1 MPALIPALAPGPTP
15 DPAIVL
21 DARGLRKSFGALA
34 VTRDVDL
41 AVTAPGLHALI
52 GPNGAGKTS
61 LIQQLTGSLPSDAGR
76 VSLGGQ
82 DVTRLP
88 PHRRARLGLART
100 FQVSS
105 LIPGFT
111 AAENVALAAQAR
123 APRPLRPWG
132 DAGRD
137 RVTAADAEAALA
149 EVGLLGRS
157 AARARDLSHG
167 EQRAL
172 EIACALALRP
182 RCILL
187 DEPLAGMGH
196 DEAAGIVALL
206 RRLKARCG
214 LLLVEH
220 DMDAVF
226 ALADEVSVLV
236 SGQVIARG
244 TAAEVRAHPGV
255 RAAYLGDDGC

>member
-1 MPALIPALAPGPTP
+1 MTP
-15 DPAIVL
+15 IL
-21 DARGLRKSFGALA
+21 GIRGLCKSFGALA
-34 VTRDVDL
+34 VTRDVSLDVP
-41 AVTAPGLHALI
+41 ACGLHALI

-61 LIQQLTGSLPSDAGR
+61 LIHQLMGTLAPDAGQ
-76 VSLGGQ
+76 VSLAGQ
-82 DVTRLP
+82 DITRMA

-105 LIPGFT
+105 LVPGFT
-111 AAENVALAAQAR
+111 AAENVALASQAV
-123 APRPLRPWG
+123 ASQPLRLWG
-132 DAGRD
+132 RAGGLEPAAAALSDVGLAGRAH
-137 RVTAADAEAALA
+137 VPAQ
-149 EVGLLGRS
+149 
-157 AARARDLSHG
+157 DLSHG

-196 DEAAGIVALL
+196 DEAAAVIALL
-206 RRLKARCG
+206 QRLRAQYG

-226 ALADEVSVLV
+226 ALADRVSVLV
-236 SGQVIARG
+236 AGQVIASG
-244 TAAEVRAHPGV
+244 TVAEVRADPLV
-255 RAAYLGDDGC
+255 RAAYLGDGEC